1 MSISMLIYSYIKE
14 GFMMIKGISWVLS
27 ALPTSKI
34 IEYCLYAFVVL
45 VVTLC
50 IVLVCVKGAKNKKA
64 QKKIEEREV
73 EGVNIKHG
81 VRFSKD
87 ATIVTDAGDPNISYV
102 QNDIILQPRKMVTV
116 SSKGALKPG
125 KWTVLS
131 AYGNEDTFNIRIG
144 LYVKEYKHGQE
155 IILAEGDE
163 ICPTSTTIIL
173 R

>member
-1 MSISMLIYSYIKE
+1 MVNNMFNL
-14 GFMMIKGISWVLS
+14 VL
-27 ALPTSKI
+27 AAMPTSKI
-34 IEYCLYAFVVL
+34 IEYCLYAVVALVVL
-45 VVTLC
+45 LC
-50 IVLVCVKGAKNKKA
+50 IIVIAVKGAKAKKLRKE
-64 QKKIEEREV
+64 QESKEV
-73 EGVNIKHG
+73 EGVKIKHG

-87 ATIVTDAGDPNISYV
+87 ATIVTDEGNPNISYV
-102 QNDIILQPRKMVTV
+102 ENDIILQPRKMVTV
-116 SSKGALKPG
+116 SSKGGIRPG

-131 AYGNEDTFNIRIG
+131 AYGNEETFNIRIG

>member
-1 MSISMLIYSYIKE
+1 MYNS
-14 GFMMIKGISWVLS
+14 FSWVLS
-27 ALPTSKI
+27 TLPTNKV
-34 IEYCLYAFVVL
+34 IEYCLYAFVAL
-45 VVTLC
+45 VIILC
-50 IVLVCVKGAKNKKA
+50 IVIVSIKNAKAKKA
-64 QKKIEEREV
+64 RKAMEEREV
-73 EGVNIKHG
+73 EGVKIKHG

-87 ATIVTDAGDPNISYV
+87 ATIVTDQGDPNISYV

-155 IILAEGDE
+155 IVLAEGDE

>member
-1 MSISMLIYSYIKE
+1 MFNFYQFTLE
-14 GFMMIKGISWVLS
+14 AV
-27 ALPTSKI
+27 PTNKI
-34 IEYCLYAFVVL
+34 IEWCLYGVVAL
-45 VVTLC
+45 VVILC
-50 IVLVCVKGAKNKKA
+50 IVIVAVKGAKAKKLRKE
-64 QKKIEEREV
+64 QEEREV
-73 EGVNIKHG
+73 EGVHIKHNT
-81 VRFSKD
+81 RFSED
-87 ATIVTDAGDPNISYV
+87 ATIVNKDGEQNISYV
-102 QNDIILQPRKMVTV
+102 EKDIILQPRKMVTV

-155 IILAEGDE
+155 IVLAEGDE

>member
-1 MSISMLIYSYIKE
+1 ML
-14 GFMMIKGISWVLS
+14 
-27 ALPTSKI
+27 KI
-34 IEYCLYAFVVL
+34 IEYCLYGL
-45 VVTLC
+45 VGF
-50 IVLVCVKGAKNKKA
+50 IVLLTILVSCIKAAKRRKEKKDQA
-64 QKKIEEREV
+64 SREV
-73 EGVNIKHG
+73 DGVVIKRN
-81 VRFSKD
+81 VRYSED
-87 ATIVTDAGDPNISYV
+87 ATIVDTDGEQNVSYV
-102 QNDIILQPRKMVTV
+102 KDDIILSPRKMVTV
-116 SSKGALKPG
+116 SAKGDLKPG